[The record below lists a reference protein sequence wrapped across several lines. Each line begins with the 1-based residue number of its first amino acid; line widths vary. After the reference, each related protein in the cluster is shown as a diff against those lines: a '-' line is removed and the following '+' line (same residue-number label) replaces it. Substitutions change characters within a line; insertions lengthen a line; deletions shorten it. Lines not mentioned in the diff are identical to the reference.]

1 MVRRDDIWLYQKAKA
16 ETHRG
21 AVSVDRRSE
30 KAIAMNGLVMEE
42 NKKI

>member
-21 AVSVDRRSE
+21 AVSVD
-30 KAIAMNGLVMEE
+30 KDQ
-42 NKKI
+42 KKL